1 MLVNNEIALNFP
13 YSTAVPLLFFLRR
26 RVHSVTHTRSVP
38 LRVRNRR
45 SLPAFSRIP
54 KRRDKLPLTNKTPIP
69 KRKKEIKKD
78 SAHGE
83 DDDDVLCAA
92 PGEQQRQWR
101 LSPGSWKRSRRASL
115 FMHQCGDAAIT
126 IYHQRDVH
134 HASHRR
140 ARRKNMMMGISIR
153 PAPQGA

>member
-1 MLVNNEIALNFP
+1 MRLTFP
-13 YSTAVPLLFFLRR
+13 TPQQYLCFFFFGVASILSRTHDQCHCVYATVAPFLRS
-26 RVHSVTHTRSVP
+26 RV
-38 LRVRNRR
+38 
-45 SLPAFSRIP
+45 P